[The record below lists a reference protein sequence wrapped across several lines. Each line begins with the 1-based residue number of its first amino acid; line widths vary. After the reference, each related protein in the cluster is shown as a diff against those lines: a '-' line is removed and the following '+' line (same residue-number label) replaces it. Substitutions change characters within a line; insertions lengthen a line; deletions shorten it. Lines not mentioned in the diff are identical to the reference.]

1 MVISI
6 LEFLFY
12 LSKNLLFLIKVSSA
26 CFRLLDCL
34 WSKSQWF
41 ERLQKNLGWSNFSKI
56 PENFDT
62 TLNSNSLFRKNTIFH
77 SPTEE
82 LIKRSR
88 FSVDFD
94 VSKTLIMAWISK

>member
-34 WSKSQWF
+34 WSKGQWF

-62 TLNSNSLFRKNTIFH
+62 TLNSNSLLSQKYHIHFSHRGINQTFSIF
-77 SPTEE
+77 
-82 LIKRSR
+82 
-88 FSVDFD
+88 VDFD
-94 VSKTLIMAWISK
+94 VSKTLIMA